1 MTGEGQAFNVARR
14 FIHIHLSW
22 GKTLR
27 LVQVGICGL
36 GTVGSGTINLLQRN
50 AALINPR
57 SNCEIVISQVG
68 ARRDNPN
75 CDTSSLDV
83 SRDIF
88 DVAKNPDIDIV
99 VELIGGTTVAR
110 DLVMTALEN
119 GKHVVTANKAL
130 IAEHGMEIFAYAES
144 RNLIVAYE
152 AAVAGGIP
160 IIKGLREGLSG
171 NQVNWIAGIINGT
184 TNFILTEMDSKG
196 REFSDVLTE
205 AQEKGYAEADPTFDV
220 EGIDAAHKLVI
231 LASIAFAMPLDSKQ
245 IFTDGITKLQPQDVS
260 YARELGY
267 AVKHLGIARQT
278 EQGVEIRVHP
288 TLVPKNCLIAGVDD
302 VLNAVMVNAD
312 AVGTTLFS
320 GPGAGAE
327 PTASSVVADIIDVAR
342 TMASNPDSWV
352 PALGVKTDAVEPR
365 QILDIQDIETS
376 FYMRFSALDK
386 PGVLSTIT
394 KIMADAGI
402 SIEAIVQKEQ
412 PATEEYVDVIILTN
426 VTYEKSLDAAVE
438 NIEQLETVRG
448 NVSFIRVEH
457 LDQ

>member
-1 MTGEGQAFNVARR
+1 
-14 FIHIHLSW
+14 
-22 GKTLR
+22 LR
-27 LVQVGICGL
+27 LVKVGICGL

-50 AALINPR
+50 SKLINPR

-68 ARRDNPN
+68 ARRDNPD
-75 CDTSSLDV
+75 CDTASLNV

-160 IIKGLREGLSG
+160 IIKGLREGLAG
-171 NQVNWIAGIINGT
+171 NQINWMAGIINGT
-184 TNFILTEMDSKG
+184 TNFILSEMDSKG
-196 REFSDVLTE
+196 REFADVLTE

-231 LASIAFAMPLDSKQ
+231 MASLAFAMPLDTKQ

-278 EQGVEIRVHP
+278 AKGVEIRVHP
-288 TLVPKNCLIAGVDD
+288 TLVPKACLIAGVDD

-312 AVGTTLFS
+312 AVGTTLFY
-320 GPGAGAE
+320 GPGAGAA

-342 TMASNPDSWV
+342 TMDSSPDSWV
-352 PALGVKTDAVEPR
+352 PALGIKTDAVEPR
-365 QILDIQDIETS
+365 VILDIQDIETS

-386 PGVLSTIT
+386 PGVLSNIT

-412 PATEEYVDVIILTN
+412 PATEEYVDVIILTD

-448 NVSFIRVEH
+448 TVNFIRVEH

>member
-1 MTGEGQAFNVARR
+1 M
-14 FIHIHLSW
+14 
-22 GKTLR
+22 
-27 LVQVGICGL
+27 
-36 GTVGSGTINLLQRN
+36 GSGTINLLQQN
-50 AALINPR
+50 SALINPR

-68 ARRDNPN
+68 ARRDHPN
-75 CDTSSLDV
+75 CDTSSLNV

-160 IIKGLREGLSG
+160 IIKGLREGLAG
-171 NQVNWIAGIINGT
+171 NRVNWMAGIINGT

-196 REFSDVLTE
+196 REFADVLTE

-231 LASIAFAMPLDSKQ
+231 LASLAFAMPLDPKQ
-245 IFTDGITKLQPQDVS
+245 IFTDGITQLQPQDVS

-267 AVKHLGIARQT
+267 AVKHLGIARRT

-288 TLVPKNCLIAGVDD
+288 TLVPKSCLIAGVDD

-312 AVGTTLFS
+312 AVGTTLFY
-320 GPGAGAE
+320 GPGAGAA

-342 TMASNPDSWV
+342 TMDSSPDSWV
-352 PALGVKTDAVEPR
+352 PALGVKTSAVESR

-402 SIEAIVQKEQ
+402 SIEAISQKEQ

-448 NVSFIRVEH
+448 SVSFIRVEH

>member
-1 MTGEGQAFNVARR
+1 M
-14 FIHIHLSW
+14 
-22 GKTLR
+22 R
-27 LVQVGICGL
+27 LVKVGICGL

-50 AALINPR
+50 SELINPR
-57 SNCEIVISQVG
+57 SNCEIVVSQVG

-75 CDTSSLDV
+75 CDTSALNV

-88 DVAKNPDIDIV
+88 EVAKNPDIDIV

-171 NQVNWIAGIINGT
+171 NQVNWMAGIINGT
-184 TNFILTEMDSKG
+184 TNFILSEMDSKG
-196 REFSDVLTE
+196 REFSDVLVE

-245 IFTDGITKLQPQDVS
+245 IFTDGITQLQPQDVS

-288 TLVPKNCLIAGVDD
+288 TLVPKSCLIAGVDD

-312 AVGTTLFS
+312 AVGTTLFY

-342 TMASNPDSWV
+342 TMNSSPESWV
-352 PALGVKTDAVEPR
+352 PALGVKTDAVKQR
-365 QILDIQDIETS
+365 NILDIQDIETS

-394 KIMADAGI
+394 TIMADAGI
-402 SIEAIVQKEQ
+402 SIEAIIQKEQ

>member
-1 MTGEGQAFNVARR
+1 M
-14 FIHIHLSW
+14 
-22 GKTLR
+22 R
-27 LVQVGICGL
+27 LVKVGICGL

-50 AALINPR
+50 AQLINPR
-57 SNCEIVISQVG
+57 SNCEIVVSQVG

-75 CDTSSLDV
+75 CDTSSLNV
-83 SRDIF
+83 SRVIF

-144 RNLIVAYE
+144 HNLIVAYE

-171 NQVNWIAGIINGT
+171 NRVNWIAGIINGT
-184 TNFILTEMDSKG
+184 TNFILSEMDSKG
-196 REFSDVLTE
+196 REFADVLTE

-231 LASIAFAMPLDSKQ
+231 LASIAFSMPLDTKK
-245 IFTDGITKLQPQDVS
+245 IFTDGITQLQPQDVS

-288 TLVPKNCLIAGVDD
+288 TLVPKSCLIAGVDD
-302 VLNAVMVNAD
+302 VLNAVMVSAD
-312 AVGTTLFS
+312 AVGTTLFY

-342 TMASNPDSWV
+342 TMDSNPDSWV
-352 PALGVKTDAVEPR
+352 PALGVKIDAVEER
-365 QILDIQDIETS
+365 TVLDIQDIETS

-386 PGVLSTIT
+386 PGVLSNIT
-394 KIMADAGI
+394 KIMADTGI
-402 SIEAIVQKEQ
+402 SIEAIIQKEQ

-426 VTYEKSLDAAVE
+426 VTHEKSLDAAVE

-448 NVSFIRVEH
+448 KVSFIRVEH

>member
-1 MTGEGQAFNVARR
+1 
-14 FIHIHLSW
+14 
-22 GKTLR
+22 
-27 LVQVGICGL
+27 L
-36 GTVGSGTINLLQRN
+36 GTVGSGTINLLQQN
-50 AALINPR
+50 AQLINPR

-75 CDTSSLDV
+75 CDTSSLNV

-110 DLVMTALEN
+110 DLVMTALEH

-160 IIKGLREGLSG
+160 IIKGLREGLAG
-171 NQVNWIAGIINGT
+171 NQVNWMAGIINGT

-196 REFSDVLTE
+196 REFADVLAE

-231 LASIAFAMPLDSKQ
+231 LASLAFAMPLDTKQ
-245 IFTDGITKLQPQDVS
+245 IFTDGITKLQPRDVS

-288 TLVPKNCLIAGVDD
+288 TLVPKSCLIAGVDD

-312 AVGTTLFS
+312 AVGTTLFY

-342 TMASNPDSWV
+342 TMDSSPDSWV
-352 PALGVKTDAVEPR
+352 PALGVKTDAVTPR

-386 PGVLSTIT
+386 PGVLSNIT

>member
-1 MTGEGQAFNVARR
+1 M
-14 FIHIHLSW
+14 
-22 GKTLR
+22 R
-27 LVQVGICGL
+27 LVKVGICGL

-50 AALINPR
+50 AQLINPR
-57 SNCEIVISQVG
+57 SNCEIVVSQVG

-75 CDTSSLDV
+75 CDTSSLNV

-99 VELIGGTTVAR
+99 VELIGGTTIAR

-144 RNLIVAYE
+144 HNLIVAYE

-171 NQVNWIAGIINGT
+171 NRVNWIAGIINGT
-184 TNFILTEMDSKG
+184 TNFILSEMDSKG
-196 REFSDVLTE
+196 REFADVLTE

-231 LASIAFAMPLDSKQ
+231 LASIAFSMPLDTKK
-245 IFTDGITKLQPQDVS
+245 IFTDGITQLQPQDVS

-288 TLVPKNCLIAGVDD
+288 TLVPKSCLIAGVDD
-302 VLNAVMVNAD
+302 VLNAVMVSAD
-312 AVGTTLFS
+312 AVGTTLFY

-342 TMASNPDSWV
+342 TMDSNPDSWV
-352 PALGVKTDAVEPR
+352 PALGVKIDAVEER
-365 QILDIQDIETS
+365 TVLDIQDIETS

-386 PGVLSTIT
+386 PGVLSNIT
-394 KIMADAGI
+394 KIMADTGI
-402 SIEAIVQKEQ
+402 SIEAIIQKEQ

-426 VTYEKSLDAAVE
+426 VTHEKSLDAAVE

-448 NVSFIRVEH
+448 KVSFIRVEH